1 MQQLKNLMGLMLK
14 ENYTDSLVK
23 FLSPTLTTAV
33 AIWST
38 FENEDGSLCSH
49 YPPSL
54 FIPSLKV
61 DSVGE
66 LSSLI
71 SQAKFA
77 RGRTRFVVP
86 AFIFQGK
93 NVCRSSTLS
102 GSLELYGR
110 QVANIA
116 GFSFD
121 TSSGLT
127 SGAETRVQDG
137 DDRSMMHR
145 VRDVDCELMKRF
157 RIRYICDFMLEYR
170 KVKYWL
176 PVTSSEKDDNH
187 DRYDDFVIL
196 PLPYPGSEFFRVWRD
211 SGYVMNNLMFNWDQ
225 PTIDVTLRDDYIP
238 KTLLSANVN
247 WKNYKSW
254 DVTTLTKNYLKLLLG
269 QLFEGAGGML
279 LHCVSGWDR
288 TPLFISLMRC
298 LLWADDL
305 AHPSLEP
312 AEMLY
317 FTLAYD
323 WFLFGHKLHTRLESG
338 EEILRFAFC
347 FLSTVAADSDL
358 SIRAVYDMVLPPE
371 NFTPDT
377 HSRSHE
383 FVEIKWSPSLLR
395 ARQERLQQLAGIFFN
410 TWDLTLNLVN
420 EASPASNPI
429 PRGSDRQTREGTEN
443 PICGFATENNESTS
457 DFSRPMKTSLVSQI
471 SNAVSSA
478 AVAVTYGLS
487 KPFLINQT
495 SSMPSLN
502 EADSSLSIRQYSA
515 S

>member
-1 MQQLKNLMGLMLK
+1 MEQLKNLMGLMLK

-23 FLSPTLTTAV
+23 LYPELIADINNRCCDLV
-33 AIWST
+33 CRDYEIQT

-54 FIPSLKV
+54 FIPSLEV

-86 AFIFQGK
+86 AFSFQGK

-127 SGAETRVQDG
+127 SGAETRVQVG

-211 SGYVMNNLMFNWDQ
+211 SGYTMNNLMFNWNQ
-225 PTIDVTLRDDYIP
+225 PNIDVTLREDCIP
-238 KTLLSANVN
+238 KTLLSTNVN

-347 FLSTVAADSDL
+347 FLSTFAADSDL
-358 SIRAVYDMVLPPE
+358 SIRA
-371 NFTPDT
+371 
-377 HSRSHE
+377 
-383 FVEIKWSPSLLR
+383 VEIKWSPSLLR
-395 ARQERLQQLAGIFFN
+395 ARQERLQQLAEIFFS
-410 TWDLTLNLVN
+410 TWDVTLNLVN
-420 EASPASNPI
+420 EASPACNPI
-429 PRGSDRQTREGTEN
+429 PSGIDRQTGESTEN
-443 PICGFATENNESTS
+443 PIYGFAKENNETTS
-457 DFSRPMKTSLVSQI
+457 DSSGPLKTSIVSQI

-478 AVAVTYGLS
+478 AIAVTFGLN
-487 KPFLINQT
+487 KPFMINQT
-495 SSMPSLN
+495 SSMPSSN
-502 EADSSLSIRQYSA
+502 EADSSFSMRQHSA

>member
-1 MQQLKNLMGLMLK
+1 MEQLKSLMGLMLK

-23 FLSPTLTTAV
+23 LYPELIADINNRCCDLV
-33 AIWST
+33 CRDYEIQT

-86 AFIFQGK
+86 AFSFQGK

-116 GFSFD
+116 GLSFD

-127 SGAETRVQDG
+127 SGAETRVLVG
-137 DDRSMMHR
+137 DDRSMMNR

-157 RIRYICDFMLEYR
+157 RIQYICDFMLEYR

-196 PLPYPGSEFFRVWRD
+196 PLPYPGSEFFRIWRD
-211 SGYVMNNLMFNWDQ
+211 SGYVMNNLTFNWDQ
-225 PTIDVTLRDDYIP
+225 PTIDVTLREDCIP
-238 KTLLSANVN
+238 KTLLSTNVD
-247 WKNYKSW
+247 WKTYKSW

-358 SIRAVYDMVLPPE
+358 SIRAV
-371 NFTPDT
+371 
-377 HSRSHE
+377 
-383 FVEIKWSPSLLR
+383 EIKWSPSLLR
-395 ARQERLQQLAGIFFN
+395 ARQERLQQLAEFFFS

-420 EASPASNPI
+420 ETSPAYNPT
-429 PRGSDRQTREGTEN
+429 PRGSDRQTCEGTDN
-443 PICGFATENNESTS
+443 PIYGFATETDGNTS
-457 DFSRPMKTSLVSQI
+457 DSSRPMKASIVSQI

-478 AVAVTYGLS
+478 AVAVTFGLS

-495 SSMPSLN
+495 SSVPSSN
-502 EADSSLSIRQYSA
+502 GEDSSLSIRQHSA